1 MCASLGADVAMLM
14 HLGMTGA
21 FRCAGATKCNAGG
34 QLRLEELTVTN
45 LIGAGHD
52 ACCRGTNRRA
62 ILIEADAGDQPLDF
76 LGRKTGIGASGAG
89 FNAGG
94 TGGDTAADGIDM
106 TRLLRMGTEHRADG
120 DCGHAEILL
129 AVCWPN
135 QTHES
140 TKGSEWNFMLLP
152 PNLNRSFALAC

>member
-1 MCASLGADVAMLM
+1 MRAGLGADFAMFV
-14 HLGMTGA
+14 HLRMAGA
-21 FRCAGATKCNAGG
+21 FRGTGAAEGDAGG
-34 QLRLEELTVTN
+34 QLRFEELTVTD
-45 LIGAGHD
+45 LVGAGHD
-52 ACCRGTNRRA
+52 ARGRGANGSA
-62 ILIEADAGDQPLDF
+62 ILVEAYAGDQSLDV
-76 LGRKTGIGASGAG
+76 LGRKARIRASGAG

-135 QTHES
+135 QTPERD
-140 TKGSEWNFMLLP
+140 KGSG
-152 PNLNRSFALAC
+152 